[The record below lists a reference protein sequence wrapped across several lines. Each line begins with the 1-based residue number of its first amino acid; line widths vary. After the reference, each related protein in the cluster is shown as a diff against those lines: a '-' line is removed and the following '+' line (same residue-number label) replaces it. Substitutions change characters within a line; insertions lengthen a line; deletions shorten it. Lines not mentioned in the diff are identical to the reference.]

1 MKIAHVLGHNSN
13 WSIDSYNNQNIGDN
27 FLITAYSHG
36 MKFLTKKS
44 FQNILDLSMIDLQYY
59 GKKHSKGKLSE
70 FDFHPSNVSS
80 DDVTNVYFENCLK
93 QAIKFQQE
101 NNFSN
106 IIIPHLY
113 EDEEVYSIVQ
123 TIKNI
128 NKYVSKIKR
137 NGEKYFMTLPF
148 ANHIIVD
155 KAKVEEILFEC
166 TDMDICF
173 DGFFVVC
180 ENKPETRRKL
190 SINLKLMKNLAR
202 VLKTLK
208 DQGFETIYGYANWD
222 AVIYLAHTDIDYITI
237 GTYENLRN
245 FDIKRF
251 TEDES
256 GGGSKGYYFS
266 EKLLNMVRADDIT
279 LLRGMDCLEYI
290 RNERNIFSDI
300 ILEEGFPWNIH
311 KPDVNKNYLLAISRL
326 LNNISGFTD
335 IEERRKYVSGLVKN
349 AIDTYDQI
357 NDKGVYLDKI
367 SDNYHLSTW
376 RAFLSLSI

>member
-1 MKIAHVLGHNSN
+1 MKITHLLGHNSN
-13 WSIDSYNNQNIGDN
+13 WSIDSYHEQNIGDN

-36 MKFLTKKS
+36 MKFKTKKT
-44 FQNILDLSMIDLQYY
+44 FQKILDQSMIDLQYY

-70 FDFHPSNVSS
+70 FSFHPSNVNG

-93 QAIKFQQE
+93 QAIKFQQD
-101 NNFSN
+101 NNFKN

-113 EDEEVYSIVQ
+113 EDEEVSSIIQ
-123 TIKNI
+123 TIKSI
-128 NKYVSKIKR
+128 NRYVSKIQR

-155 KAKVEEILFEC
+155 KVKVEEILLEC
-166 TDMDICF
+166 TDMNICF
-173 DGFFVVC
+173 DGFFVIC
-180 ENKPETRRKL
+180 ENKPEIRKKL
-190 SINLKLMKNLAR
+190 STNLKLMKNLGR

-208 DQGFETIYGYANWD
+208 SQGFETIYGYANWD
-222 AVIYLAHTDIDYITI
+222 AILYLAHTDIDYITI

-266 EKLLNMVRADDIT
+266 EILLNMVRADDIT
-279 LLRGMDCLEYI
+279 ILREMDCLELI
-290 RNERNIFSDI
+290 KNKRNIFSDI

-326 LNNISGFTD
+326 LITISQIED
-335 IEERRKYVSGLVKN
+335 IQERKKFVMGLVEN
-349 AIDTYDQI
+349 AINTYDTI
-357 NDKGVYLDKI
+357 SENNVYLDKI
-367 SDNYHLSTW
+367 SDNYHLSVW
-376 RAFLSLSI
+376 RSFLSLSI